1 MIVNFYKKFFRIIY
15 DKFVLMFFLL
25 LFITALV
32 FFVIANIFLPLKKM
46 EIEKSKEKTFQERFL
61 DVYNIIENNKKET
74 GTADFL
80 VDFFNLRK

>member
-1 MIVNFYKKFFRIIY
+1 
-15 DKFVLMFFLL
+15 MFFLL